1 MLKGRLVSYV
11 LLGIMAVTF
20 IGLCV
25 LIVTNS
31 FTGDLDLYK
40 TFINGEYSV
49 DGGEWKPTIPGKMV
63 DENFKEVKIK
73 GKLSNELFGD
83 NLLIL
88 SAKNVWFNM
97 KLEDNI
103 EVYNKRD
110 FDESPLADTPGYS
123 INYAFSEFLRPDTV
137 VELTI
142 TNPYPLLSI
151 KDLDNFF
158 VMYCG
163 NSSLPYEL
171 FIQNKL
177 PTIIVC
183 ALICFF
189 GVVAFPIAGFV
200 MGGIDYRYL
209 SFGIMCFFAGLYLLF
224 DCFGG
229 YLPLWITGETLC
241 MALDVFT
248 NYLFAIAAA
257 VYIKT
262 NLSFTAHKIAANIL
276 MIVLAAALLTVSI
289 LHATGVAD
297 IYETQPYM
305 MMIIGAG
312 AVVNTFFLVREA
324 ISKNKEAISVL
335 VSWTPIFITVFL
347 DGINSFVHFW
357 NGRFFLSGIV
367 LSLGLQIIQL
377 VIDMRRQYKEQIRYQ
392 QMQKELYEARVSIMV
407 SQIQPHFLYNSLT
420 SIAMMCTKDP
430 QLAKK
435 ATINFADYL
444 RGNMNS
450 LKEKNPVPFSRELEH
465 LKKYLMLEEMRFGD
479 MLNIEYDIQ
488 TEAFVLPQLSV
499 QPLVENAVKHGVGMK
514 EDGGTVKIATRETAD
529 AYEVIVSDDGV
540 GFDTSAPPKNDGRSH
555 VGMENVKQ
563 RLKDMCNAEVIIE
576 SEPGKGTVSTIRIPK
591 EDNNQ

>member
-1 MLKGRLVSYV
+1 MLKGRLVSYI
-11 LLGIMAVTF
+11 LLGIMAVMF

-31 FTGDLDLYK
+31 FTSDLEYYK
-40 TFINGEYSV
+40 TFIDGKYSV

-63 DENFKEVKIK
+63 DENFKEVKIR
-73 GKLSNELFGD
+73 GKLTNELFGD
-83 NLLIL
+83 NVLIL
-88 SAKNVWFNM
+88 SAKNVWYNL
-97 KLEDNI
+97 KLEDEI
-103 EVYNKRD
+103 EIYNMRD
-110 FDESPLADTPGYS
+110 YDDSPLADTPGYS
-123 INYAFSEFLRPDTV
+123 INYAYAESIRPDTV
-137 VELTI
+137 IELTI
-142 TNPYPLLSI
+142 TNPYPMFSV
-151 KDLDNFF
+151 KELDNFF
-158 VMYCG
+158 VMYGG
-163 NSSLPYEL
+163 NLSLPYEL

-183 ALICFF
+183 TLICFF

-209 SFGIMCFFAGLYLLF
+209 SFGIMSFFAGLYLLF
-224 DCFGG
+224 DSFGE
-229 YLPLWITGETLC
+229 YLPLWVTSEVLC
-241 MALDVFT
+241 MAVDVFT
-248 NYLFAIAAA
+248 NYLFAVAAA

-262 NLSFTAHKIAANIL
+262 NLSRTPHKIAANIL
-276 MIVLAAALLTVSI
+276 MIGLAAALLLVSI
-289 LHATGVAD
+289 LHATGAAD

-305 MMIIGAG
+305 MMYIGAG
-312 AVVNTFFLVREA
+312 AVVSTFCLVREA
-324 ISKNKEAISVL
+324 ISKSREAISVL
-335 VSWTPIFITVFL
+335 ISWTPIFVTVFL

-357 NGRFFLSGIV
+357 DGRFFLSGIV
-367 LSLGLQIIQL
+367 VSLGVQIVQL
-377 VIDMRRQYKEQIRYQ
+377 VFDMRRQYKEQIHYQ

-465 LKKYLMLEEMRFGD
+465 LKKYLMLEQMRFGD

-488 TEAFVLPQLSV
+488 AEDFVLPQLSV

-514 EDGGTVKIATRETAD
+514 EDGGTVTIATRETD
-529 AYEVIVSDDGV
+529 KAYEVIVSDDGV

-563 RLKDMCNAEVIIE
+563 RLKEMCNAEVIIE

-591 EDNNQ
+591 EDNN